1 MISSIPNFFCCITKH
16 CRNKVM
22 LKNESNYVVKY
33 EAYIY
38 RGASVGKID
47 TAIGAGGFNG
57 KTALEIIQSEGLK
70 PEVGRIAKKSTVH
83 VTCGYGGKIAI
94 RYYMIGLHTDYTDEF
109 RNFQVLD
116 VVNFTQPDQDEKAEA
131 GDWRQEERERKAR
144 EEERKRKA
152 EEEEAKRT
160 AEEEE
165 AKRKEEEVKRNI
177 KRKCSTTVPRMC
189 SASDTPKRQCPYCG
203 DWYCNY
209 HHHVNNGLTGGG
221 HYCNGKTQFKG

>member
-1 MISSIPNFFCCITKH
+1 
-16 CRNKVM
+16 M

-38 RGASVGKID
+38 RGSSVGKID

-70 PEVGRIAKKSTVH
+70 PEVGRISKNSTVH

-94 RYYMIGLHTDYTDEF
+94 RYYMIGLHTDYTDEI

-116 VVNFTQPDQDEKAEA
+116 VVKFTEPDQDDIKEA
-131 GDWRQEERERKAR
+131 MSGNFTIDLINQEIKDKKEREERERKA
-144 EEERKRKA
+144 
-152 EEEEAKRT
+152 T
-160 AEEEE
+160 EEE
-165 AKRKEEEVKRNI
+165 AKRKEIEIQNI
-177 KRKCSTTVPRMC
+177 KRKCSTKAIGTC
-189 SASDTPKRQCPYCG
+189 SASDTPKKRCPYCG

-209 HHHVNNGLTGGG
+209 HYRVNNSLTGGG
-221 HYCNGKTQFKG
+221 HYCKGNLS